1 MNSEQITEM
10 LLKDLLEWELLT
22 SELDA
27 HPQESLHDRQS
38 PIWTSRD
45 VYAHLA
51 RWINHSNNNIKAYSA
66 GRSLTSLEGTG
77 DEINARW
84 QKEDSTMSLEEA
96 RSKAFKA
103 FEQRLHLIRSIPE
116 KRWDEELEKIVRYD
130 GFDHY
135 AAHRSYICLEDNAP
149 LDG

>member
-1 MNSEQITEM
+1 LNSEQITEI

-27 HPQESLHDRQS
+27 HPLVSLHDS
-38 PIWTSRD
+38 PSPVWTSRD

-51 RWINHSNNNIKAYSA
+51 RWMTHSNNNIEAYQV
-66 GRSLTSLEGTG
+66 GRSLTLLEGAG

-84 QKEDSTMSLEEA
+84 QKEDSKMSLEEA

-103 FEQRLHLIRSIPE
+103 FERRLHLVRSVPE
-116 KRWDEELEKIVRYD
+116 KRWDEELEKIVCRD
-130 GFDHY
+130 GYEHY
-135 AAHRSYICLEDNAP
+135 IAHRSYICLNDRSR
-149 LDG
+149 LGD